1 MKSIVIGAHLRR
13 EDIEP
18 LASAIPVS
26 DLFLSALAIAEQQ
39 ALGDRELLLRVAQTR
54 AQLLERATF
63 LAIRYGFTISSDD
76 DARAKTSAHV
86 AKWKATLEANRD
98 RVEMTLKVAASSPR
112 PRPRRED
119 FTSGAEYLKALHAAT
134 HGADVDP
141 TFKSEVEQRMLPLCV
156 AHRWSHRDEKSIE
169 LAMLVD
175 RQQVDDVRAA
185 GEALKPTGVAFLL
198 SGPWPLEVFA
208 DADRE

>member
-13 EDIEP
+13 EDVEP
-18 LASAIPVS
+18 LARAIPS
-26 DLFLSALAIAEQQ
+26 ADLFLSAVPVAEQQ
-39 ALGDRELLLRVAQTR
+39 ALGDRELLLHVAQTR
-54 AQLLERATF
+54 ARLLEKATF

-76 DARAKTSAHV
+76 DARARTAAHV
-86 AKWKATLEANRD
+86 AQWKATLEAHGD
-98 RVEMTLKVAASSPR
+98 RVEMTLKVAAASPR
-112 PRPRRED
+112 ARPDRRE

-134 HGADVDP
+134 HGASVDP
-141 TFKSEVEQRMLPLCV
+141 QFGEQVEQRMVPLAV
-156 AHRWSHRDEKSIE
+156 QHRWSHRDEKSIE

-175 RQQVDDVRAA
+175 RASIDQVREA
-185 GEALKPTGVAFLL
+185 GEALKATGVAFLL